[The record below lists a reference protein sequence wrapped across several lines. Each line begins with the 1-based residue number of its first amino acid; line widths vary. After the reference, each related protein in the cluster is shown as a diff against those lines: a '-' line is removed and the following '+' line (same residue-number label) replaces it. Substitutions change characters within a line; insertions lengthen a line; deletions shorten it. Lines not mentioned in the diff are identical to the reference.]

1 MTLAEGKEVLYG
13 YAIAINALLTEHDE
27 SNGAVVQ
34 LEAMCTKVAAQLAID
49 YDSTV
54 DALIAEADDRA
65 YMYLNNIDIIGE

>member
-27 SNGAVVQ
+27 NHAAVVQ
-34 LEAMCTKVAAQLAID
+34 LEAMCGKVAAQLAID
-49 YDSTV
+49 CGSST

-65 YMYLNNIDIIGE
+65 YMYLNNIDVICE